1 MPLLQVYTNQEFTT
15 TEGRADFL
23 RAASTDIA
31 RLLDKP
37 EKACMV
43 TLETNRDILFAG
55 SDNPA
60 AFVELASLGLPSGE
74 TGHLSAGLCDLL
86 SEHLGVH
93 PARIFIHFHDVEQ
106 SMWGNNRTTF
116 A

>member
-1 MPLLQVYTNQEFTT
+1 MPLLRAYTNQEFAT

-23 RAASTDIA
+23 RAASAEIA

-60 AFVELASLGLPSGE
+60 AFVELASLGLPTGE
-74 TGHLSAGLCDLL
+74 TERLSAGLCDLL
-86 SEHLGVH
+86 SDHLGIH
-93 PARIFIHFHDVEQ
+93 AARIFIHFHDVER